1 MVGRI
6 SEKIRDKFP
15 FVGEVTIRGM
25 AALWAVA
32 PLVYPSAGRVLTVL
46 LLFACIAHFR
56 LSPFYHK

>member
-15 FVGEVTIRGM
+15 FVGEATIRGM

-32 PLVYPSAGRVLTVL
+32 PLVYPSAGRMAAV
-46 LLFACIAHFR
+46 
-56 LSPFYHK
+56 

>member
-6 SEKIRDKFP
+6 SVKIRDKFP

-32 PLVYPSAGRVLTVL
+32 PLVYPSAGRMAAVKAGHKPV
-46 LLFACIAHFR
+46 HFS
-56 LSPFYHK
+56 LDGC